1 MRNNKGKTIGFL
13 GALIIHLVAAI
24 IFMLIK
30 IGTLSESV
38 ASEILVEFDE
48 AVEVPLVEEEIELPP
63 TMAEI
68 FENNEE
74 IYNIARNLSAV
85 TEEKINIDEY
95 IDKVKEE
102 LIQSGKLGQ
111 DNYIDNQKRAI
122 DPLEKGEAE
131 MESSDKQ
138 SETDKNS
145 ELGKIESAF
154 TGPTRIYYDL
164 PGRYHTY
171 LPIPIYKCEGSGNV
185 TLSIEVN
192 PFGTVVKASII
203 TASSTT
209 VEECLIE
216 TAINAAML
224 SKFNSDA
231 SAPKIQVGTLTYQFV
246 AQ

>member
-154 TGPTRIYYDL
+154 TCPTRIYYDL

-216 TAINAAML
+216 TAINAAMS

-231 SAPKIQVGTLTYQFV
+231 SAQKIQVGTLTYQFV

>member
-24 IFMLIK
+24 IFMVIQ

-38 ASEILVEFDE
+38 TSEILLDFDE
-48 AVEVPLVEEEIELPP
+48 NIEVPLEEEKIELPP
-63 TMAEI
+63 TMDEI
-68 FENNEE
+68 YENNEE
-74 IYNIARNLSAV
+74 IYNIARNLSAIPD
-85 TEEKINIDEY
+85 ENINIDDY

-102 LIQSGKLGQ
+102 LIQSGKLGL
-111 DNYIDNQKRAI
+111 DNYIDDQKRVI

-131 MESSDKQ
+131 MESSDKP
-138 SETDKNS
+138 SETNKND

-164 PGRYHTY
+164 PGRYHTN

-209 VEECLIE
+209 IEECLIE

-224 SKFNSDA
+224 SKFNYDA
-231 SAPKIQVGTLTYQFV
+231 SAQKIQVGTLTYQFV